1 MIQDSWAANDR
12 KVDDPPT
19 IDEYPAYHTEAFAK
33 AASTATEPVTLED
46 LTPGDADEDPQH
58 GSHDDDNQDAYDD
71 NLNDQNG
78 PTAGNPSAL
87 RPDGTID
94 NTSQGI
100 DALPLEDFLFSNL
113 QHVVWVPRSCLRQ
126 WGEVFTD
133 ITGGLID
140 AIKSSGP
147 TRQQRSKAG
156 TMED

>member
-1 MIQDSWAANDR
+1 MQKQR
-12 KVDDPPT
+12 
-19 IDEYPAYHTEAFAK
+19 
-33 AASTATEPVTLED
+33 AASTAAEQVTLED
-46 LTPGDADEDPQH
+46 LTPADADEDPQH

-113 QHVVWVPRSCLRQ
+113 QHEVWVPGNCLRQ
-126 WGEVFTD
+126 WEEVYSD
-133 ITGGLID
+133 ITRTRTRTNTNPNDTEASAAGRSVR
-140 AIKSSGP
+140 ACVARKPKS
-147 TRQQRSKAG
+147 
-156 TMED
+156 